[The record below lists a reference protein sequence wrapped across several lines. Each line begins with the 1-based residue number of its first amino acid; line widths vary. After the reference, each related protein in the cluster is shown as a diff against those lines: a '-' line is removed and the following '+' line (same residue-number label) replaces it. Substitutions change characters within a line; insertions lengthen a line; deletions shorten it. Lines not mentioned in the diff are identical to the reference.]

1 MKEAGD
7 KPHLQDFLQAS
18 APIPPQ
24 TDEHSSLNTSLAV
37 SQPRCTIWPQH
48 LPNNSDDEFVPDL
61 YEDSEA
67 LN

>member
-24 TDEHSSLNTSLAV
+24 TDEHFSPNTSLAV
-37 SQPRCTIWPQH
+37 SWPHCTIRPQH

-67 LN
+67 PN